1 MATSQQFTFS
11 FACTIPTML
20 GLQLG
25 CEQFFTKSVLPHS
38 RFCFWC
44 CAIFAKWPGLPFK
57 LARLAFYS
65 IPKAIVWVVLK
76 KVRPGSLRPLG
87 PGSRPPLG
95 KYSEAPNFQRTYG
108 GSVPPGSRLPPGKS
122 QRHDVNNEH
131 SHPSDPPKISEEH
144 STRFWTF
151 MRFAWV
157 FGCIYFGDQHSQQ
170 EIARAEAKDL
180 LKSVLASEQGGK
192 IIACGQ

>member
-1 MATSQQFTFS
+1 MVLGIS
-11 FACTIPTML
+11 FASAIWDNW
-20 GLQLG
+20 
-25 CEQFFTKSVLPHS
+25 VLTES
-38 RFCFWC
+38 F
-44 CAIFAKWPGLPFK
+44 LD
-57 LARLAFYS
+57 
-65 IPKAIVWVVLK
+65 
-76 KVRPGSLRPLG
+76 
-87 PGSRPPLG
+87 
-95 KYSEAPNFQRTYG
+95 SEAPNFQRTYG